1 MADSDNAMKQVNY
14 KGGATVLATF
24 VICCCLLLPDNAWAL
39 QSHGAP
45 EGLYVHQ
52 MAHVFVALAMA
63 YWFWDIRRSSFAG
76 KGWRY
81 LQIFCVLMLAWNIVA
96 FTGHALTVSLEVE
109 HFSTATGYLNS
120 RLVGPMDLQKVV
132 YYITRFDHFV
142 IVPALFFLF
151 LGVRSLY
158 KDVEAQHIGEAKK

>member
-1 MADSDNAMKQVNY
+1 MLL
-14 KGGATVLATF
+14 TVLVVCWSF
-24 VICCCLLLPDNAWAL
+24 LVPENAWAL

-52 MAHVFVALAMA
+52 MAHMFVALAMA

-76 KGWRY
+76 KGWQY

-96 FTGHALTVSLEVE
+96 FTGHAVAVSLDAG
-109 HFSTATGYLNS
+109 HFSTGTSYLRT
-120 RLVGPMDLQKVV
+120 RLEGPMDLQKIV
-132 YYITRFDHFV
+132 YYLTKFDHFV

-151 LGVRSLY
+151 IGVRALY
-158 KDVEAQHIGEAKK
+158 RDVEKQHIGEAKK

>member
-1 MADSDNAMKQVNY
+1 MKQQCFKSEFAVLA
-14 KGGATVLATF
+14 ATV
-24 VICCCLLLPDNAWAL
+24 ICFCLLLPANAWAL
-39 QSHGAP
+39 QAHGAP

-52 MAHVFVALAMA
+52 MAHIFVVLAMA

-76 KGWRY
+76 KGWKY
-81 LQIFCVLMLAWNIVA
+81 LQVFCVLMLAWNIIA
-96 FTGHALTVSLEVE
+96 FTGHALSVNLDID
-109 HFSTATGYLNS
+109 HISTAKGYLNS
-120 RLVGPMDLQKVV
+120 RIVGPIDLHKIV

-158 KDVEAQHIGEAKK
+158 RDVEAQHIGEAKK